1 MSNKKQ
7 ATANTKPT
15 KHKQTK
21 QTGQTG
27 TATKTKSKE
36 SGEPKECRACPDC
49 THAKENK
56 KPCKRLKWKYSM
68 KIWVFALIAF
78 ACLGGIIA
86 PFIAQYLAPRKSAL
100 EVALSAWN
108 QYVSIILGIVATLLS
123 IVSLV
128 FSFHNEE
135 EENIQQ
141 RNYSDKFDD
150 INRTLQK
157 IEDSVDATKEK
168 VNHMSD
174 KMAQIDTT
182 VSIIKA
188 NQSNGTVKSTPPNT
202 TVDPNNVGN

>member
-1 MSNKKQ
+1 MSNETHDTDNNQQTDPKKQ
-7 ATANTKPT
+7 TDKKANENEN
-15 KHKQTK
+15 
-21 QTGQTG
+21 
-27 TATKTKSKE
+27 E
-36 SGEPKECRACPDC
+36 SAEKKECHCCQDC
-49 THAKENK
+49 SHAKENK
-56 KPCKRLKWKYSM
+56 KPCKRLKWKFSM
-68 KIWVFALIAF
+68 KWWVFALVAF
-78 ACLGGIIA
+78 ACFSGIIA

-157 IEDSVDATKEK
+157 IEDSVEDTKK
-168 VNHMSD
+168 IVD
-174 KMAQIDTT
+174 KMDDKIVQIDKT
-182 VSIIKA
+182 VSIIKD
-188 NQSNGTVKSTPPNT
+188 NQNNATVNSTPPNT
-202 TVDPNNVGN
+202 TVDQDNMGN